1 MKSFAALLMLALL
14 GAAMAFIRPAQPVQM
29 EAANAAPVGLAF
41 VTADLLDNP
50 AIEADSNI
58 HPARK
63 CGFCMGVSA
72 IYNTTGDRGLSLTCV
87 EYKIGN
93 LTRSSLHYSF
103 FFSAVSRA
111 DELSCQRPLGRD
123 MLFVVER

>member
-14 GAAMAFIRPAQPVQM
+14 GVAMAFIRPAQPIQM
-29 EAANAAPVGLAF
+29 EAAAPVGLAF

-72 IYNTTGDRGLSLTCV
+72 MYKHDRW
-87 EYKIGN
+87 
-93 LTRSSLHYSF
+93 
-103 FFSAVSRA
+103 
-111 DELSCQRPLGRD
+111 
-123 MLFVVER
+123 